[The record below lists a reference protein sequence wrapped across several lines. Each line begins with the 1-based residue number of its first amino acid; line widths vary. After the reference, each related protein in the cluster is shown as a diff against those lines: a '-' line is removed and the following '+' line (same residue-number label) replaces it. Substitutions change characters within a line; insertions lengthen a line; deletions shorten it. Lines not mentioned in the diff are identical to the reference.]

1 MEDYPGVAERGED
14 LEPVPEEL
22 APETPEADALEQA
35 APVDPT
41 PEDDRADPVGDA
53 RRPTRWS
60 RGARS
65 TTTKA
70 STTVG
75 SRVAR
80 GAPPRG
86 GRARTRRSP
95 AVRLVGTHVRGGVVA
110 ARRADVTLDRRA
122 AFG

>member
-1 MEDYPGVAERGED
+1 MEDYPDEAERAED

-35 APVDPT
+35 APGIRLPRT
-41 PEDDRADPVGDA
+41 TAPIPSA
-53 RRPTRWS
+53 TRWS

>member
-1 MEDYPGVAERGED
+1 MEEYPDVAERAED

-86 GRARTRRSP
+86 GRANPPIARRSAGGDTRTRRS
-95 AVRLVGTHVRGGVVA
+95 G
-110 ARRADVTLDRRA
+110 RRAPSRT
-122 AFG
+122 